1 MSSRA
6 SIALLL
12 CLLAPAARATTVG
25 PLQTLDAS
33 PAGATQ
39 RSPQVSWDGTRYVV
53 VWEDGRSPAVGA
65 ELYLARIDTAGA
77 LVDRNGIA
85 LLSPVQ
91 PGDQT
96 QPAIAYD
103 PSGHFLIAW
112 SDPRA
117 GIADIFVARFF
128 GDNAFLPEPGGTAVT
143 DSPAEPESRPAVA
156 CALQSCLVAYTRTT
170 GPTTEIRGS
179 RVYPSGDLQDIN
191 PLDLVSG
198 AAGTTSE
205 LAPAVTATSGAFF
218 VAWEDDRN
226 RASGQLGADLFMR
239 TVPDLGMVSPVVGSA
254 LSSAAFRQSGVSLG
268 SISATQYLAVW
279 QDQRAGTSTTIG
291 EDSYRARFT
300 LNLNPA
306 GAEAAL
312 LAIPR
317 AQLSP
322 KLAARNGSG
331 LVVWQDFR
339 TGVFGG
345 TYASRV
351 DAQGNA
357 LDAGG
362 FPLILQSANVIEHA
376 VVRGPGSDYL
386 VLAVRSTPAPA
397 RILYRLVRDEPP
409 AGLMMG
415 VGTLQAAA
423 DGVAAASVSFG
434 LARGQSGLPVVDGTL
449 YTVSLSSAEPTLLVT
464 DVDPT
469 RPGVQVGSVNGEL
482 TVGLR
487 SLRPETVTVSV
498 ASVEGTSTGSAM
510 VVFQNVAPTVS
521 AVEILPALPR
531 SDQDLLLSYVY
542 ADINSDPESG
552 TIIQWTRDGMVQ
564 SGFANQRMIPAS
576 ATLRRE
582 VWRASVR
589 ASDGHDFS
597 PFAFSPPVTIL
608 NTPPAAFMV
617 HIDPP
622 SGVKTNTAL
631 SAVYRYGDPDNDIE
645 TGSVLRWYL
654 NGAEDASLQD
664 QRAVPA
670 TRVTKGQR
678 WGFTIVPHDGTDPG
692 PLVASATVAVEN
704 SVPVAR
710 AGANGNV
717 TERRRYTLDGSA
729 SSDAD
734 PQDTLSYA
742 WSQTAGPTVTLS
754 GTSTAGPSFLAP
766 SVEGTTQLEFALTV
780 SDGESTSVDDR
791 VVVLIDFVP
800 DPDQDGLDNEEE
812 AMVGTDPAQG
822 DTDRD
827 GLKDGEEVHTI
838 HSDPLD
844 EDSDDDGVRDGAET
858 EPGAD
863 SDGDTLVNALDPDS
877 DGDGVFDGTELGV
890 TSAPTGTD
898 LAAMHFTAD
907 ADRTTTTDPTKA
919 DTDGDQLPDG
929 VEDQNHNGKIDLGES
944 DPLDPLSTVGCMPD
958 RSCPSG
964 QSCIGD
970 ACRPL
975 MADAGLTCTPLSSR
989 NQECCIG
996 GCAGSGVPTP
1006 AICDMPGRVEHC
1018 SANAVACPI
1027 GACQKLPA
1035 DNDDPACDCSS
1046 TGGGSWRDAG
1056 ALACGILALA
1066 WRRRR
1071 RGPKP
1076 LVR

>member
-1 MSSRA
+1 MRSRA
-6 SIALLL
+6 STALLL
-12 CLLAPAARATTVG
+12 CLLAPAAHATTVG
-25 PLQTLDAS
+25 PLETLDAS

-117 GIADIFVARFF
+117 GIADIYVARFF

-143 DSPAEPESRPAVA
+143 NTAAEPESRPAVA
-156 CALQSCLVAYTRTT
+156 CALQSCLVAFTRTT

-179 RVYPSGDLQDIN
+179 RVYPSGDLQDLS
-191 PLDLVSG
+191 PLDLVAA
-198 AAGTTSE
+198 AAGTSSE
-205 LAPAVTATSGAFF
+205 LAPAITATTGAFF

-254 LSSAAFRQSGVSLG
+254 LSSAAFRQSGVALG

-279 QDQRAGTSTTIG
+279 QDQRAGTSTTVG
-291 EDSYRARFT
+291 EDVYRARFT

-306 GAEAAL
+306 GTEAAL

-322 KLAARNGSG
+322 KLAARNGAG

-357 LDAGG
+357 LDVGG
-362 FPLILQSANVIEHA
+362 FPLILQSANVIEHT
-376 VVRGPGSDYL
+376 VVRGPGNDYL

-409 AGLMMG
+409 AGVMMG
-415 VGTLQAAA
+415 LGTLQVAA
-423 DGVAAASVSFG
+423 DGAAAASVSFG
-434 LARGQSGLPVVDGTL
+434 LARGASGLPVVDGTL
-449 YTVSLSSAEPTLLVT
+449 YTVTLSSVEPTLLLT
-464 DVDPT
+464 DLDPV

-487 SLRPETVTVSV
+487 SLRPETVTVTVS
-498 ASVEGTSTGSAM
+498 SVEGTSTGSAM

-531 SDQDLLLSYVY
+531 SDQDLLLNYTY
-542 ADINSDPESG
+542 ADLNSDPESG

-597 PFAFSPPVTIL
+597 PFAFSAPVTIL

-631 SAVYRYGDPDNDIE
+631 SAVYRYGDPDNDTE

-654 NGAEDASLQD
+654 NGAEEAALQN
-664 QRAVPA
+664 QSGVPA
-670 TRVTKGQR
+670 NRVSKGQR
-678 WGFTIVPHDGTDPG
+678 WGFTVVPNDGTDPG
-692 PLVASATVAVEN
+692 PLVASATIAVEN

-710 AGANGNV
+710 AGANGDV
-717 TERRRYTLDGSA
+717 LERRRYTLDASA
-729 SSDAD
+729 STDAD

-742 WSQTAGPTVTLS
+742 WVQTAGPTVMLS
-754 GTSTAGPSFLAP
+754 STSTAGPSFLAP

-780 SDGESTSVDDR
+780 SDGESTSADDR
-791 VVVLIDFVP
+791 VVVLINFVP
-800 DPDQDGLDNEEE
+800 DPDQDGLDDEEE
-812 AMVGTDPAQG
+812 AMVGTNPAQG

-844 EDSDDDGVRDGAET
+844 EDSDDDGVRDGAEMD
-858 EPGAD
+858 PG
-863 SDGDTLVNALDPDS
+863 GDPDQDNLVNALDPDS
-877 DGDGVFDGTELGV
+877 DGDGIFDGTEVGV
-890 TSAPTGTD
+890 TSAPAGTD
-898 LAAMHFTAD
+898 LTAMHFVAD
-907 ADRTTTTDPTKA
+907 ADRTTVTDPTKA
-919 DTDGDQLPDG
+919 DTDGDQLADG
-929 VEDQNHNGKIDLGES
+929 VEDKNHDGKLDLGES
-944 DPLDPLSTVGCMPD
+944 DPLDPLSTIGCMPD

-964 QSCIGD
+964 LSCLEN

-989 NQECCIG
+989 NTECCAG
-996 GCAGSGVPTP
+996 GCAGAGTP
-1006 AICDMPGRVEHC
+1006 VAAICDMPGRVEHC
-1018 SANAVACPI
+1018 PANATECPA
-1027 GACQKLPA
+1027 GACTKMVMMP
-1035 DNDDPACDCSS
+1035 
-1046 TGGGSWRDAG
+1046 DAG
-1056 ALACGILALA
+1056 GCGCSATGSGTWAEPGLFVAGVLVVLGV
-1066 WRRRR
+1066 RRRR
-1071 RGPKP
+1071 R
-1076 LVR
+1076 